1 MPTHSVPSGP
11 CVSKRALLENE
22 SNAGSIVGPIHRF
35 QGRSRRSL
43 ARADRGQDYVS
54 QVIAQDTTSV
64 LASIH
69 DAVAAGLRPH
79 RRVVLAVSGGLDS
92 MVLLDAAATSVT
104 RERLTVAT
112 FDHGTGSAATEA
124 RALVERSARALGI
137 RCVTGRASRRL
148 RTEAELRAARWNF
161 LGETAARDAGAVC
174 TAHTMDDQ
182 IETVLMRVL
191 RDAGAR
197 GLAGLYATTDILRP
211 LIGHTRRE
219 LARYARESGV
229 AWIEDPSNASRQYLR
244 NRLRHELLPALRRV
258 SPSIDAA
265 LLSTARDAA
274 RWRAEVEGFVAEHV
288 HVRDNA
294 ALDGLDVATSS
305 LSGFSNEALAILWPA
320 IVARAGVAL
329 DRRGTMRLVEFTG
342 LNHVGARMQ
351 ISGGWEVVRS
361 RYAFQLRASGHR
373 ELAEEPLRLSST
385 VQWGRWSF
393 GPAAEAVDGD
403 TWSAWLPVDQT
414 LSVRSWRA
422 GDAMVGGDG
431 KPGRKVK
438 RLLSDAG
445 VTGHER
451 SGWPVVL
458 AGDQIVWVPGIRR
471 GNAATARSG
480 RPGLA
485 FICEYVNR

>member
-1 MPTHSVPSGP
+1 VPSGP

-22 SNAGSIVGPIHRF
+22 SNAGSIVCPIHRF
-35 QGRSRRSL
+35 QGRSRCAL
-43 ARADRGQDYVS
+43 ARDDRGQGYVS
-54 QVIAQDTTSV
+54 DVSAQDTTSIR
-64 LASIH
+64 ASIH
-69 DAVAAGLRPH
+69 DAVAAALRPH

-92 MVLLDAAATSVT
+92 MVLLDAAATNVAP
-104 RERLTVAT
+104 ERLTVAT
-112 FDHGTGSAATEA
+112 FDHGTGAAAAEA
-124 RALVERSARALGI
+124 RGLVERSAHAHEI
-137 RCVTGRASRRL
+137 RCVAGRASRPL
-148 RTEAELRAARWNF
+148 RTEAELRIARWNF
-161 LGETAARDAGAVC
+161 LRNVAASDSGVVC

-182 IETVLMRVL
+182 LETVLMRVL

-219 LARYARESGV
+219 LARYALESGV

-258 SPSIDAA
+258 SPSIDGA
-265 LLSTARDAA
+265 LLSTARAAA

-288 HVRDNA
+288 DVRDNG
-294 ALDGLDVATSS
+294 ALDGLDIATSS

-320 IVARAGVAL
+320 IVARAGLAL
-329 DRRGTMRLVEFTG
+329 DRRGTTRLVEFTG

-373 ELAEEPLRLSST
+373 QLAEEPLRLSST
-385 VQWGRWSF
+385 VRWGGWSF
-393 GPAAEAVDGD
+393 RPAAEAVDGD
-403 TWSAWLPVDQT
+403 TWSAWLPVDST
-414 LSVRSWRA
+414 LVVRPWRA